1 LLPQRQS
8 ENSEETLS
16 ARPSDQ
22 VASPGS
28 HGFDRRVTC
37 GAFCRQRATRIWP
50 VATNAKGLTTKS
62 DFVFTQPAVCVKAL
76 RGSSRPDCGSCNY
89 IKSKARCRRGRAACG
104 DTQRILMRTRLT
116 FIATLLLVGIFS
128 PAIPGFDVHAAD
140 QRGRDREARSFD
152 SAVEAEVLRLD
163 QKIADAVVHG
173 DTAYV
178 PADFVMVHGDGWT
191 NGGKPLATD
200 TKETMLQ
207 RVTSKYYDVIDFDSV
222 KAEMHGDI
230 AITYGRYIAHTTG
243 GAAADKRWFSVWFER
258 VYAKRDGKWMY
269 LSHRT
274 VHGPTFGVDRESVR
288 DK

>member
-1 LLPQRQS
+1 MRQ
-8 ENSEETLS
+8 TG
-16 ARPSDQ
+16 RD
-22 VASPGS
+22 G
-28 HGFDRRVTC
+28 T
-37 GAFCRQRATRIWP
+37 RQRGQFVTQNAA
-50 VATNAKGLTTKS
+50 VAVAITSK
-62 DFVFTQPAVCVKAL
+62 VKHASAAQ
-76 RGSSRPDCGSCNY
+76 RGT
-89 IKSKARCRRGRAACG
+89 RRGM
-104 DTQRILMRTRLT
+104 LMRTRLT
-116 FIATLLLVGIFS
+116 IIATLLLVGIFN
-128 PAIPGFDVHAAD
+128 PAILGFDVHAAD
-140 QRGRDREARSFD
+140 QRGRDQEARSFD
-152 SAVEAEVLRLD
+152 SAVDAEVLRLD

-178 PADFVMVHGDGWT
+178 ASMTPADFVMVHGDGWT